1 VVAQNVT
8 IHGKTG
14 VPTMSLLIGDKL
26 VVTIHYTLTDES
38 GEVIDSS
45 EGADPLAYLHGAGNL
60 IPGLERELLG
70 KTAGAS
76 LKTTVSPEDGYGEF
90 QPELVETV
98 PREAFEDIE
107 KIEAGMAF
115 EAEDSDG
122 QARRVVVK
130 EVSDDGI
137 TIDGNHPLAGV
148 ELNFDVQVVEVR
160 DASEE
165 EIAHGHVH

>member
-1 VVAQNVT
+1 
-8 IHGKTG
+8 
-14 VPTMSLLIGDKL
+14 MSLLIGDKL

-98 PREAFEDIE
+98 PHEAFEGIE
-107 KIEAGMAF
+107 RIEAGMAF
-115 EAEDSDG
+115 EAEGSDG

-148 ELNFDVQVVEVR
+148 ELNFDVQVVDVR
-160 DASEE
+160 GYPYQGQTLLS
-165 EIAHGHVH
+165 GR